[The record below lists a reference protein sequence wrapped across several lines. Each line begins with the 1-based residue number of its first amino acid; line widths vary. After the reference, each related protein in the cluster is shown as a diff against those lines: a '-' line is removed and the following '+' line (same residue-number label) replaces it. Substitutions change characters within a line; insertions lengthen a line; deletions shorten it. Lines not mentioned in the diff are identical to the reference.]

1 MKHLLQSILINNN
14 KLLNLLKIICYNYR
28 KGQVFRGYARNFG
41 ALPGSRG
48 NINMNQ
54 KETDFLNFENE
65 LLNTRKKLNDLIYK
79 CANEHPDSENRA
91 LYQDKI
97 LYLESELTYLNRQFL
112 LLKQSQY
119 NTFQPQTAPIQAP
132 NMPQPGYTEA
142 GVRRQPVEQPV
153 YAKVENT
160 DSQTYEQPVNAPAW
174 NQADRRPVNGQV
186 WNQLPK
192 WAEHKDYEKLFGKN
206 FMGIF
211 ASVLIFISLIIFATL
226 LLPYLTDT
234 MKLIGLY
241 IISFGLIAAGFV
253 LVNRNSS
260 NKFYVALIGCGV
272 GSLYITLLLSNLYF
286 KVFGDILLY
295 TFILVWAVFVKYLT
309 RLKSL
314 IFHIIG
320 QLGIFIASILGVLL
334 CVHDSDAQKFLVLT
348 VFYFIASVVFAVR
361 DKRTNNVNSD
371 ETETDGCITYEQNLC
386 LHLFKSLNLVV
397 FMFGLIS
404 MDSSTLKTVNILL
417 IMVYI
422 LFEFYLSFKEKCT
435 HGLAFQILTVVNS
448 IVFLF
453 LFNAMDLIP
462 EDYSLAIMYLVTVA
476 ILIYVNLKNAE
487 YKIVSEI
494 CCFFIIFCLCYGDN
508 FLIRKHLFAYLT
520 VIPFMLYG
528 KWKGKE
534 LYLYT
539 SLAYLAG
546 FFFILEEFSSDS
558 SQTIEYLFMLIAMY
572 AVFLYV
578 CKTTRLTAFK
588 VTGYLILCLVTM
600 ISVRDAATYLLSSS
614 LPSFCATGFSTKIAI
629 IHTKAALITFFTLAV
644 IHLILNQ
651 LEYFG
656 KEKPVEI
663 MMYVVNGF
671 LMVAGCIA
679 LYETVWQIPVIL
691 ITILL
696 FLTNSKKLFQ
706 KNTYAGYY
714 IMFKYTVLMF
724 CILNS
729 YDVINYII
737 SICLLVFAIIS
748 IVVGFYKDTKSFRL
762 YGLLLSMVSIFK
774 LIMIDIHYDSTM
786 ENAVSFFV
794 SGVLC
799 FIISFIYNRI
809 DHNFQKRE

>member
-1 MKHLLQSILINNN
+1 
-14 KLLNLLKIICYNYR
+14 
-28 KGQVFRGYARNFG
+28 
-41 ALPGSRG
+41 
-48 NINMNQ
+48 MNQ
-54 KETDFLNFENE
+54 KEIDLLNFENQ
-65 LLNTRKKLNDLIYK
+65 LLNTRKKLNDLIYQ
-79 CANEHPDSENRA
+79 CANEQPDSENKA
-91 LYQDKI
+91 LYQEKI
-97 LYLESELTYLNRQFL
+97 FHLEAELTYLNRQFL
-112 LLKQSQY
+112 LLKQ
-119 NTFQPQTAPIQAP
+119 A
-132 NMPQPGYTEA
+132 
-142 GVRRQPVEQPV
+142 EQPA
-153 YAKVENT
+153 YAQVENT
-160 DSQTYEQPVNAPAW
+160 ISQTYGQPANTPAW
-174 NQADRRPVNGQV
+174 KQAE
-186 WNQLPK
+186 K
-192 WAEHKDYEKLFGKN
+192 WTEHKDYEKLFGKN

-241 IISFGLIAAGFV
+241 IISFGLIIAGFV

-314 IFHIIG
+314 IFQIIG
-320 QLGIFIASILGVLL
+320 QLGILIASILGVIL

-361 DKRTNNVNSD
+361 DKHSNNADPD
-371 ETETDGCITYEQNLC
+371 EAETDSSITYEQNLC
-386 LHLFKSLNLVV
+386 LHLFKSLNLIV
-397 FMFGLIS
+397 FMSGLLF
-404 MDSSTLKTVNILL
+404 MDYSTFNTVNILL
-417 IMVYI
+417 ILLYI
-422 LFEFYLSFKEKCT
+422 LAEFYISFKENCT
-435 HGLAFQILTVVNS
+435 HGLAFQILTVTNT

-462 EDYSLAIMYLVTVA
+462 GDYSLIIMYLMTVA
-476 ILIYVNLKNAE
+476 VLFYVNQKSAG
-487 YKIVSEI
+487 YKILSEI
-494 CCFFIIFCLCYGDN
+494 CCFIIIFCLCYCDN
-508 FLIRKHLFAYLT
+508 SIITKHLFAYLT

-528 KWKGKE
+528 KRKGKE
-534 LYLYT
+534 LYLYAG
-539 SLAYLAG
+539 LAYLAG
-546 FFFILEEFSSDS
+546 FFFVLEESSS
-558 SQTIEYLFMLIAMY
+558 AKSQIIEYLVMLIAMY

-578 CKTTRLTAFK
+578 CRIEELIAFK
-588 VTGYLILCLVTM
+588 VTGYLILCVLTA
-600 ISVRDAATYLLSSS
+600 ISIEDTATAFLS
-614 LPSFCATGFSTKIAI
+614 LPFCATGFPTEIALTPI
-629 IHTKAALITFFTLAV
+629 KASLITFFTVAA

-663 MMYVVNGF
+663 MMYAVNGW

-679 LYETVWQIPVIL
+679 LYKELWQIPVIL
-691 ITILL
+691 ITVLL
-696 FLTNSKKLFQ
+696 FLTNSKRLLQ
-706 KNTYAGYY
+706 KYSYAGYY
-714 IMFKYTVLMF
+714 VTLKYTVLMF

-737 SICLLVFAIIS
+737 SICLLVFAIVS
-748 IVVGFYKDTKSFRL
+748 IVIGFFKDTKSFRL

-774 LIMIDIHYDSTM
+774 LIMIDIQYDSTM

>member
-1 MKHLLQSILINNN
+1 
-14 KLLNLLKIICYNYR
+14 
-28 KGQVFRGYARNFG
+28 
-41 ALPGSRG
+41 
-48 NINMNQ
+48 MNQ
-54 KETDFLNFENE
+54 REIDLLNFENQ
-65 LLNTRKKLNDLIYK
+65 LLNTRKKLNDLIYQ
-79 CANEHPDSENRA
+79 CANEQPGYEEKA
-91 LYQDKI
+91 LYQEKI
-97 LYLESELTYLNRQFL
+97 QHLETELTYLNRQFQ
-112 LLKQSQY
+112 LLKQ
-119 NTFQPQTAPIQAP
+119 
-132 NMPQPGYTEA
+132 
-142 GVRRQPVEQPV
+142 VEQPV
-153 YAKVENT
+153 YAKVENNA
-160 DSQTYEQPVNAPAW
+160 SQTYGQPATAPAW
-174 NQADRRPVNGQV
+174 NPADRRPVNVQA
-186 WNQLPK
+186 WIQTPK
-192 WAEHKDYEKLFGKN
+192 RAAHKDYEKIFGKN

-320 QLGIFIASILGVLL
+320 QLGILIASILGVLL

-348 VFYFIASVVFAVR
+348 VFYFIASIVFAVR
-361 DKRTNNVNSD
+361 DKRSGKADSD
-371 ETETDGCITYEQNLC
+371 EAETDDSITYEQNLC
-386 LHLFKSLNLVV
+386 LHLFKSLNLIA
-397 FMFGLIS
+397 FLFGLIF

-417 IMVYI
+417 IMAYI
-422 LFEFYLSFKEKCT
+422 LFEFYFSFKEKCT
-435 HGLAFQILTVVNS
+435 HGLAFQLLTVVNS
-448 IVFLF
+448 IVFILLF
-453 LFNAMDLIP
+453 HAMDIIA
-462 EDYSLAIMYLVTVA
+462 EERSFAFMYLVAVA
-476 ILIYVNLKNAE
+476 VLFYVNLKNAE
-487 YKIVSEI
+487 YKIISEI
-494 CCFFIIFCLCYGDN
+494 CCFTLIYLGCYN
-508 FLIRKHLFAYLT
+508 YPLISKHLFAYLT

-539 SLAYLAG
+539 GLAYLAG
-546 FFFILEEFSSDS
+546 FFFILEKFSSS
-558 SQTIEYLFMLIAMY
+558 STQIIEYLIMLIAMY

-578 CKTTRLTAFK
+578 CRTEELIAYKI
-588 VTGYLILCLVTM
+588 VGYVILCLLTM
-600 ISVRDAATYLLSSS
+600 ISVRDTATAFLS
-614 LPSFCATGFSTKIAI
+614 LPFCATGFSTEIALTPI
-629 IHTKAALITFFTLAV
+629 KASLITFFTVAA

-663 MMYVVNGF
+663 MMYAVNGC
-671 LMVAGCIA
+671 LMAAGCRE
-679 LYETVWQIPVIL
+679 LYQSVWQIPVIL
-691 ITILL
+691 VTVLL
-696 FLTNSKKLFQ
+696 FLTNSKRLLQ
-706 KNTYAGYY
+706 KYSYAGYY
-714 IMFKYTVLMF
+714 VMFKYTVLLF

-729 YDVINYII
+729 YDVINYLI
-737 SICLLVFAIIS
+737 SICLLVFAILS
-748 IVVGFYKDTKSFRL
+748 IVIGFYKDTKSFRL
-762 YGLLLSMVSIFK
+762 YGLLLSMISIFK
-774 LIMIDIHYDSTM
+774 LIMIDIQYDSTM

-809 DHNFQKRE
+809 DRSFQKTE